1 MRWYE
6 GTPWHKVATLD
17 LGTINNNN
25 KGAMQM
31 RMAMCLGQEGNQERP
46 STTPAHTLRGRFPWR
61 CLDAI
66 RPNRHSCQHPSA
78 GPAVSMRSTTGKS
91 RDVLGHP
98 REKPLGLEGGDQKQ
112 GIRKSQKS
120 RPTSSLKAA
129 GSHVIWQS
137 HFWGY
142 IQRK

>member
-1 MRWYE
+1 MSGPGRKPRGTKHNTGSHTE
-6 GTPWHKVATLD
+6 GQVPQKV
-17 LGTINNNN
+17 LG
-25 KGAMQM
+25 
-31 RMAMCLGQEGNQERP
+31 RL
-46 STTPAHTLRGRFPWR
+46 H
-61 CLDAI
+61 
-66 RPNRHSCQHPSA
+66 PNRHSCQHPSA

-142 IQRK
+142 IKGNKITISKNYLLSHNTTALFTIPMI

>member
-6 GTPWHKVATLD
+6 ETPWHKVGTLD
-17 LGTINNNN
+17 LGAINNRN
-25 KGAMQM
+25 KGVMQM
-31 RMAMCLGQEGNQERP
+31 SMAMCLGQEGNQEGP
-46 STTPAHTLRGRFPWR
+46 SKTLAHTLRGRFPWR
-61 CLDAI
+61 CSDAI
-66 RPNRHSCQHPSA
+66 HPNRHSCQHPNA
-78 GPAVSMRSTTGKS
+78 GPAVSVRSTTGKS